1 MNLKQIVP
9 LLLAPIFSSIAG
21 FAQCNKSVS
30 LTASKTEYLDA
41 SMAVQRTVEEKTV
54 IEISDSVITIVPGNE
69 ANKMTGKIVSK
80 ACQWAVPYKEGKSQ
94 IKAALQDGS
103 GDTKNVTFSIEGKD
117 GKVTFLA
124 EVDDMPD
131 QKVRVAVDTFE
142 AKK

>member
-1 MNLKQIVP
+1 MNLSQIIP
-9 LLLAPIFSSIAG
+9 MLFILFFSSIAG
-21 FAQCNKSVS
+21 FAQCNTSVS
-30 LTASKTEYLDA
+30 ITSSKTEYLDA

-54 IEISDSVITIVPGNE
+54 IEISDSVITILPGNE
-69 ANKMTGKIVSK
+69 ENKMIGKIISK

-124 EVDDMPD
+124 EVDEMPD
-131 QKVRVAVDTFE
+131 QKVRVAADTFE